1 MIPKTVNSVLLRQ
14 NPHNVHEW
22 MKRADLYKEKPR
34 QCINTF
40 TEALQTVD
48 PLKAVGKLHKLW
60 ISFSKF
66 YEDNEQIDDA
76 RTIFEKASKVQFRSV
91 DDLAAIWCEYAE
103 MELRHENFDGALR
116 LMRRATTLPGKR

>member
-1 MIPKTVNSVLLRQ
+1 MVNSVLLRQ

-22 MKRADLYKEKPR
+22 MKRAELYKEKPR

-60 ISFSKF
+60 IAFAKF

-76 RTIFEKASKVQFRSV
+76 RTIFEKVSKVDFYEREVIASGKCINFNQFIPKTS
-91 DDLAAIWCEYAE
+91 
-103 MELRHENFDGALR
+103 
-116 LMRRATTLPGKR
+116 TLK

>member
-1 MIPKTVNSVLLRQ
+1 MTISIILRISPECSFFLNYHVLL
-14 NPHNVHEW
+14 
-22 MKRADLYKEKPR
+22 EKPR

-60 ISFSKF
+60 IAFAKF

-76 RTIFEKASKVQFRSV
+76 RTIFEKSAK
-91 DDLAAIWCEYAE
+91 L
-103 MELRHENFDGALR
+103 GA
-116 LMRRATTLPGKR
+116 

>member
-1 MIPKTVNSVLLRQ
+1 
-14 NPHNVHEW
+14 
-22 MKRADLYKEKPR
+22 MKRAELYKEKPR

-60 ISFSKF
+60 IAFAKF

-76 RTIFEKASKVQFRSV
+76 RTIFEKVWKMVFTISTKGMSFLVKSV
-91 DDLAAIWCEYAE
+91 SIYTQNQHTKIDKSWFYLE
-103 MELRHENFDGALR
+103 
-116 LMRRATTLPGKR
+116 